1 MIDINAMIEN
11 MTKSIDPHVAP
22 DNIREDVRL
31 RGNLT
36 VLHAVA
42 IAVVSVLWQ
51 YQKRTVV
58 RKGDGEIDL
67 DALSHDLKMALEFVA
82 DRITFWEKRRK
93 LDS

>member
-1 MIDINAMIEN
+1 MITPPANLA
-11 MTKSIDPHVAP
+11 
-22 DNIREDVRL
+22 RETRK

-93 LDS
+93 LNS